1 MSSKEQAVITTNLLL
16 MCNNLMMWFL
26 PMALNGVRRTK
37 RQREVQKGE
46 RREGP
51 EERRRGH
58 KLDFI
63 TIS

>member
-1 MSSKEQAVITTNLLL
+1 